1 VIEWYSAQKGAEP
14 NSNSLNGVEG
24 GAMALLSQLV
34 KPDVLSKLSESQIT
48 MLNSSVEAEL
58 VQNAAIRTALGG
70 KVTELLKGMGH

>member
-1 VIEWYSAQKGAEP
+1 MSRRR
-14 NSNSLNGVEG
+14 
-24 GAMALLSQLV
+24 GAMALLSQLI

-58 VQNAAIRTALGG
+58 VQNTAIRTALGG